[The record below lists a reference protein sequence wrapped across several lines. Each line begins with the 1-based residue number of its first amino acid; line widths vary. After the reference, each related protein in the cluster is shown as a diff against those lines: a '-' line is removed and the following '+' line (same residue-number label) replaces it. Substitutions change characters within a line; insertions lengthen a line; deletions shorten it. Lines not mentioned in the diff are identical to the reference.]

1 MPSYPT
7 RILEKKP
14 SLSLVLEKKPSLP
27 RAQLRKV
34 QWQERLEGKY
44 TASLLYAPGRIYCFD
59 RDGRSVVLKA
69 GETFE
74 RLAVNHLDEGMMSS
88 PAVSD
93 KAILLRTKKHLYC
106 IEQ

>member
-1 MPSYPT
+1 MGSEMCIRDRIYMVHDDGVAT
-7 RILEKKP
+7 RLDAKTGE
-14 SLSLVLEKKPSLP
+14 
-27 RAQLRKV
+27 V

-88 PAVSD
+88 PAVTD